1 MIKLVLTLFLRR
13 VEREL
18 ERTNITSP
26 TVAFVRL
33 DRRELRELIDEVEEL
48 YLLMVLGAVPGTDV
62 RVVLMTSGGTTIT

>member
-26 TVAFVRL
+26 TVALVRL
-33 DRRELRELIDEVEEL
+33 DRRELRELIDEVDEL

-62 RVVLMTSGGTTIT
+62 RVVLMTSGGTIIT

>member
-26 TVAFVRL
+26 TVALVRL
-33 DRRELRELIDEVEEL
+33 DRRELRELNDEVEEL

-62 RVVLMTSGGTTIT
+62 RVMLMTSGGTIIT